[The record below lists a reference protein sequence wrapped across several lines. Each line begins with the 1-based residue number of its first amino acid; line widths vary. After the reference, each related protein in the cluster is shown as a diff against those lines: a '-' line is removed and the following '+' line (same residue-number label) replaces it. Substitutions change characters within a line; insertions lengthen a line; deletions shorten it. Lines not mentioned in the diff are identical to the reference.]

1 MVALTPTSVA
11 VFDYETG
18 QSWTRAGDCWYHAA
32 STIKIAVL
40 GCVFATLQEE
50 RLDPGQALLVANRF
64 SSARDGL
71 PFSVPAARDT
81 DAATHAAIG
90 QPVPIGD
97 LARRMIVVSG
107 NLATNVLLDFVGV
120 DRARR
125 ILDEIGVHGVDLVR
139 GVEDDRAF
147 EAGVFN
153 RVTATGLVG
162 LLRAI
167 LDRRFASES
176 FSTQMIEILCGQTF
190 TRGIPA
196 GLPAAA
202 RSTARVAHKTGEI
215 STATHDAGIVFLP
228 RRAPYVLAV
237 LTGSSGTAA
246 ERYAPIADISA
257 RVYEG
262 ISTGVEP
269 EIAQQMGEPRDG

>member
-1 MVALTPTSVA
+1 MVAGTATTPTSVA

-18 QSWTRAGDCWYHAA
+18 RSWTRAGDRWHHAA

-40 GCVFATLQEE
+40 GCVFAALEE
-50 RLDPGQALLVANRF
+50 ARLDPGHALLVANRF

-81 DAATHAAIG
+81 DAATHADIG

-125 ILDEIGVHGVDLVR
+125 MLDGMGVDGVDLVR

-147 EAGVFN
+147 EAGIFN

-176 FSTQMIEILCGQTF
+176 YTTQMIEILCGQTF

-228 RRAPYVLAV
+228 GRAPYVLAV
-237 LTGSSGTAA
+237 LTGSSGA
-246 ERYAPIADISA
+246 ERYAPIAEVSSQVFQALTESD
-257 RVYEG
+257 R
-262 ISTGVEP
+262 
-269 EIAQQMGEPRDG
+269 Q

>member
-1 MVALTPTSVA
+1 VAVQVMTPTSVA
-11 VFDYETG
+11 VFDYLAS
-18 QSWTRAGDCWYHAA
+18 QSWSRDGDRWHHAA

-40 GCVFATLQEE
+40 GCVFAALQED
-50 RLDPGQALLVANRF
+50 RLDPGHALLVANRF
-64 SSARDGL
+64 PSACDGL
-71 PFSVPAARDT
+71 PFSVAAARDT

-90 QPVPIGD
+90 QPVPIGE

-120 DRARR
+120 ERARR
-125 ILDEIGVHGVDLVR
+125 ILDQMGVTGVDLVR
-139 GVEDDRAF
+139 GVEDHRAF

-167 LDRRFASES
+167 LDRRFASGS
-176 FSTQMIEILCGQTF
+176 YTTQMIEILCGQTV

-196 GLPAAA
+196 GLPAAV
-202 RSTARVAHKTGEI
+202 RPTARVAHKTGEI

-228 RRAPYVLAV
+228 GRAPYVLAV
-237 LTGSSGTAA
+237 LTGSSGAAA
-246 ERYAPIADISA
+246 ERYAPIAEISA
-257 RVYEG
+257 RVFEG
-262 ISTGVEP
+262 MSAGGEP
-269 EIAQQMGEPRDG
+269 EIGGG